1 MSHQTI
7 ILMNLFDLQT
17 NPDLK
22 KFQFIIDQSG
32 SLYFKLSDWSDKF
45 QPYNFYLIS
54 ILI

>member
-22 KFQFIIDQSG
+22 KFRFIIDQSEDRKNSCDLLIG
-32 SLYFKLSDWSDKF
+32 
-45 QPYNFYLIS
+45 QINFNHTTS
-54 ILI
+54 I